1 MRHVT
6 AHRIASPCPQNPR
19 NPILSDTANRQSYHH
34 SSIASFLFPIFASY
48 KALKSSDPAQLT
60 PWLMYWVVF
69 SCCLLAE
76 SWVSFILMWCVSPF
90 HRLSRNIFV

>member
-1 MRHVT
+1 MP
-6 AHRIASPCPQNPR
+6 SL
-19 NPILSDTANRQSYHH
+19 LSSANAPSKN

-48 KALKSSDPAQLT
+48 KALKTSDPAQLV

-76 SWVSFILMWCVSPF
+76 SWVYFILAWYVVQLLPRC
-90 HRLSRNIFV
+90 RLTLLVMHTHTFCFGG